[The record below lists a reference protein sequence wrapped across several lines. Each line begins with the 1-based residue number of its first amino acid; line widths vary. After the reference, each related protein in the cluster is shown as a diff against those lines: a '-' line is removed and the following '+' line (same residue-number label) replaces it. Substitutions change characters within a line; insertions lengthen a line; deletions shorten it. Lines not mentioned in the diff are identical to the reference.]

1 MTGSGSVVDATAPV
15 APGEPVVL
23 GIDLGTTATK
33 VVAVSSDGRLHA
45 LAERRYPMDTG
56 PHGEATQD
64 ADVVLAG
71 AREALA
77 ECVAACAGRPIAGL
91 SFSAALHT
99 LLPLDD
105 DGRPLGPALSWA
117 DHRAVDVARAW
128 RAEGGPATELHRA
141 TGTPVHPMSPLVKL
155 AWFAEH
161 DPDLHRSARHW
172 VGVKD
177 YVLYRLTGR
186 LVTDHSVASA
196 TGLLDMHHLT
206 WFEPALTLAGVTAD
220 RLPEL
225 VPPTEVL
232 ALQAAE
238 GDLPAGLPVVAGAGD
253 GPLANLGTGATRP
266 GMAAL
271 SLGTSG
277 ALRAVRDSPGVD
289 ERGRVF
295 CYALADGLWVVG
307 GAISNGGV
315 VGAWA
320 ADAFGVPVAD
330 LLVEAESADPD
341 GLLAL
346 PYLLGERAPWWDPD
360 LRAVLLGLRRD
371 HGRAAI
377 TRAMVEGV
385 AQQMALVADG
395 LEGVALTEVRATG
408 GAFRSPI
415 WGHVIASAL
424 DRDLALTEDRGG
436 SGLGAALLAWRALGD
451 LKSLAEAAD
460 LITTTGTIHPDPT
473 LAARLSRRRPLVERA
488 HDALSDLFA
497 DL

>member
-1 MTGSGSVVDATAPV
+1 VT
-15 APGEPVVL
+15 EPVVL
-23 GIDLGTTATK
+23 GVDLGTTATK
-33 VVAVSSDGRLHA
+33 VVAAGRDGRLHA
-45 LAERRYPMDTG
+45 LAQRRYPLTTG

-64 ADVVLAG
+64 ADQVLAA

-77 ECVAACAGRPIAGL
+77 ECVLACAGRPIAGL
-91 SFSAALHT
+91 SFSAAMHT
-99 LLPLDD
+99 LLPLDSA
-105 DGRPLGPALSWA
+105 GRPLGPALSWA
-117 DHRAVDVARAW
+117 DHRAAGMARRL
-128 RAEGGPATELHRA
+128 RAPGGPAVDLHRA

-161 DPDLHRSARHW
+161 EPELHRSARHW

-177 YVLYRLTGR
+177 YVLFRLTGR
-186 LVTDHSVASA
+186 LATEHSCASG
-196 TGLLDMHHLT
+196 TGLMDIHRLA
-206 WFEPALTLAGVTAD
+206 WYEPALALAGITAD

-225 VPPTEVL
+225 LAPTDVL
-232 ALQAAE
+232 PLATT
-238 GDLPAGLPVVAGAGD
+238 GSGLPAGLPVVAGGGD

-277 ALRAVRDSPGVD
+277 ALRGVRDVPGVD
-289 ERGRVF
+289 DLGRLF

-320 ADAFGVPVAD
+320 ADAFGVPVDQLLAEAD
-330 LLVEAESADPD
+330 AADSA

-360 LRAVLLGLRRD
+360 PKAVLLGLRRE

-385 AQQMALVADG
+385 AQQLALVADSFDS
-395 LEGVALTEVRATG
+395 LTEIRATG
-408 GAFRSPI
+408 GAFRSPV
-415 WGHVIASAL
+415 WGHVVSAAL
-424 DRDLALTEDRGG
+424 NRNLAMTGDEGG
-436 SGLGAALLAWRALGD
+436 SGLGAALLGWRGIGELT
-451 LKSLAEAAD
+451 LADAAD
-460 LITTTGTIHPDPT
+460 LITPTVTVRPDADLADR
-473 LAARLSRRRPLVERA
+473 LAANRSLVVRA
-488 HDALSDLFA
+488 HDALAGLLTELDQQT
-497 DL
+497 

>member
-1 MTGSGSVVDATAPV
+1 MAEA
-15 APGEPVVL
+15 VVL
-23 GIDLGTTATK
+23 GVDLGTTATK
-33 VVAVSSDGRLHA
+33 VVAAGLDGRLHA
-45 LAERRYPMDTG
+45 LAERKYPLTTG

-64 ADVVLAG
+64 ADQVLAA

-77 ECVAACAGRPIAGL
+77 ECVTACAGRTIAGL
-91 SFSAALHT
+91 SFSAAMHT
-99 LLPLDD
+99 LLPLD
-105 DGRPLGPALSWA
+105 GAGKPLGPALSWA
-117 DHRAVDVARAW
+117 DHRAAGVARSL
-128 RAEGGPATELHRA
+128 RAPGGPAAELHRA

-161 DPDLHRSARHW
+161 DPALCAAARHW

-186 LVTDHSVASA
+186 LATEYSCASG
-196 TGLLDMHHLT
+196 TGLLDIHRLAWHPPSL
-206 WFEPALTLAGVTAD
+206 ALAGITAD
-220 RLPEL
+220 QLPEL
-225 VPPTEVL
+225 LAPTDVVPL
-232 ALQAAE
+232 A
-238 GDLPAGLPVVAGAGD
+238 GDAGLPAGLPVVAGGGD

-277 ALRAVRDSPGVD
+277 ALRGVRDAPGVD
-289 ERGRVF
+289 DRGRLF

-320 ADAFGVPVAD
+320 SDTFGVPVHELLDEAD
-330 LLVEAESADPD
+330 TADPA

-360 LRAVLLGLRRD
+360 PRALLLGLRRE
-371 HGRAAI
+371 HGRAEI

-385 AQQMALVADG
+385 GQQLALVA
-395 LEGVALTEVRATG
+395 EALTDLTEIRATG
-408 GAFRSPI
+408 GAFRSTI

-424 DRDLALTEDRGG
+424 GRDLAMTADEGG
-436 SGLGAALLAWRALGD
+436 SGLGAALLGWRGIGELP
-451 LKSLAEAAD
+451 SLADVAD
-460 LITTTGTIHPDPT
+460 LITPTHTIHPDEA
-473 LAARLSRRRPLVERA
+473 LATRLATTRALITQA
-488 HDALSDLFA
+488 HDALAALMTD
-497 DL
+497 